1 MHLQISLV
9 LYVLSSQAAGH
20 ITVHSACYT
29 IRRRMRRREN
39 VRTASF
45 CESVT
50 GLGSNGIDMSR
61 VLVKILEETKA
72 QGVIEAIE

>member
-1 MHLQISLV
+1 
-9 LYVLSSQAAGH
+9 
-20 ITVHSACYT
+20 
-29 IRRRMRRREN
+29 MRGRED
-39 VRTASF
+39 VRTASV
-45 CESVT
+45 CESVA